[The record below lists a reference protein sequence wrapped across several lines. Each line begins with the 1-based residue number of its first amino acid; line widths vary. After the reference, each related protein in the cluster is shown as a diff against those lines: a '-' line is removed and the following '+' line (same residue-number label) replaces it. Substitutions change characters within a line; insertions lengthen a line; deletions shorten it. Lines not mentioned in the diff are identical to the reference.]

1 MSEKNNYHFLKLLEN
16 PAKSSSKTREN
27 PGAQSAAL
35 THALDKSGSSC
46 SAANMVVAEEGGN
59 DVVND
64 RTAHNVVDNPPESV
78 ASEQGLSTANG
89 AQRKQKTFKH

>member
-1 MSEKNNYHFLKLLEN
+1 
-16 PAKSSSKTREN
+16 
-27 PGAQSAAL
+27 
-35 THALDKSGSSC
+35 
-46 SAANMVVAEEGGN
+46 MVVAEEGGN

-89 AQRKQKTFKH
+89 AQRKQKTFKISIKVLKDISLQLFKEILIWLRNFGKV

>member
-1 MSEKNNYHFLKLLEN
+1 
-16 PAKSSSKTREN
+16 
-27 PGAQSAAL
+27 
-35 THALDKSGSSC
+35 
-46 SAANMVVAEEGGN
+46 MVVAEEGGN

-89 AQRKQKTFKH
+89 AQRKQKTFKVSL